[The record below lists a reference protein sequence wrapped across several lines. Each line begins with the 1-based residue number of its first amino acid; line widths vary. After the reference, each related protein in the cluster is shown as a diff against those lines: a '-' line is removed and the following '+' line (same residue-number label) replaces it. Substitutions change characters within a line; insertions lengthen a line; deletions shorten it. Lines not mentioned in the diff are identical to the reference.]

1 MLKAITGTP
10 IAMEGKSASCA
21 HFSPIGNVAAAM
33 CDLWS
38 NESVQNIRLLSGSAP
53 EAFLELLAYDCRLFN
68 EATRQNKGLEY
79 RSLLVHSDIG
89 LSPQAL
95 MLSPESTIEI
105 ASAIVAQADPYHQTL
120 AAARA
125 AVDIIER
132 SVKQATLTLPAREQ
146 DWLNKIS
153 RALDD
158 MPDKEESLI
167 SEMADTYAHRFS
179 LSSYGF

>member
-1 MLKAITGTP
+1 M
-10 IAMEGKSASCA
+10 
-21 HFSPIGNVAAAM
+21 
-33 CDLWS
+33 
-38 NESVQNIRLLSGSAP
+38 
-53 EAFLELLAYDCRLFN
+53 
-68 EATRQNKGLEY
+68 
-79 RSLLVHSDIG
+79 LVHSDIG

-95 MLSPESTIEI
+95 VLSPESTIEI